1 MSEKTSEKRKEINI
15 NKRESREFLK
25 MKEDPRTMDII
36 NPELKGMPERDYHE
50 ELNIRSHCAGYTT
63 RKGGPIP
70 LKIQN
75 RGFGVSKLNVWPR
88 DENGN
93 LIGD

>member
-1 MSEKTSEKRKEINI
+1 MAD
-15 NKRESREFLK
+15 
-25 MKEDPRTMDII
+25 DPRTTSII
-36 NPELKGMPERDYHE
+36 NPELQGMPLRDYHE
-50 ELNIRSHCAGYTT
+50 ELNIRSHRAGHTT

-70 LKIQN
+70 LKIMA
-75 RGFGVSKLNVWPR
+75 RGCGLSKLNIWPR